1 VRLKKSYSAREVV
14 GITGLTARQL
24 QWWDAHRLV
33 AAAVPAHRTAAGGYT
48 ERRYSPLD
56 LLELAALADLR
67 RRGFTPHEIRALIET
82 LRERFGIRLFEAISG
97 AGRVQILTDGRE
109 LYARTETG
117 QFFNLL
123 REPTQ
128 PLLVIGEEGALR
140 ELGTRL
146 GARRKKGAQ
155 RPKKRAK
162 SSPRG

>member
-33 AAAVPAHRTAAGGYT
+33 AAAVRPRRTARGGYT

-67 RRGFTPHEIRALIET
+67 ES
-82 LRERFGIRLFEAISG
+82 FGVRLFEAISG
-97 AGRVQILTDGRE
+97 TGRVRILTDGRE
-109 LYARTETG
+109 IYARTEAG
-117 QFFNLL
+117 QFFNIL

-140 ELGTRL
+140 ELSSRL
-146 GARRKKGAQ
+146 RPRRKK
-155 RPKKRAK
+155 
-162 SSPRG
+162 PRS

>member
-33 AAAVPAHRTAAGGYT
+33 AAAVRPRRTARGGYT

-67 RRGFTPHEIRALIET
+67 RRGFTPHEIRALVET
-82 LRERFGIRLFEAISG
+82 LRESFGVRLFEAISG
-97 AGRVQILTDGRE
+97 TGRVRILTDGRE
-109 LYARTETG
+109 IYARTEAG
-117 QFFNLL
+117 QFFNIL

-140 ELGTRL
+140 ELSSRL
-146 GARRKKGAQ
+146 RPRRKK
-155 RPKKRAK
+155 
-162 SSPRG
+162 PRS